1 MEKAKKNTSD
11 MVGWLPEL
19 ESGQQMV
26 NSSPGEIKLKVVI
39 THEGVTII
47 ALSDHPD
54 SSDAFLGK
62 TGFKKDQIRGMLCG

>member
-1 MEKAKKNTSD
+1 MKNVKKNTLD

-19 ESGQQMV
+19 KCGQQMV
-26 NSSPGEIKLKVVI
+26 NSSPDAVKLKVVI

-54 SSDAFLGK
+54 SSDALLEK
-62 TGFKKDQIRGMLCG
+62 TGFKKNKIRGMLCG